1 MSAYRRPSDTGPES
15 SRWRLANRGSLER
28 CGVPSEVAG
37 SDRGWTYLLL
47 HGEDYLG
54 TGWDVSWIADQQANE
69 LLDLL
74 LPHFS
79 NETGIDLIRL
89 LRRRAGYPD

>member
-1 MSAYRRPSDTGPES
+1 M
-15 SRWRLANRGSLER
+15 
-28 CGVPSEVAG
+28 
-37 SDRGWTYLLL
+37 LLL
-47 HGEDYLG
+47 HGEDCLG
-54 TGWDVSWIADQQANE
+54 TGWDVSWITDQQANE